1 MKYLWSLSLLCV
13 LLSQTEIVPKAI
25 KPKNAHSAIV
35 KSAAAHH
42 ELQNFMQMFIQ
53 TDPETFNKPQ
63 MWHELQSILTH
74 GGNFAAAELDVNT
87 PHPATGVT
95 MLYCATKQK
104 MINLMHHLL
113 KQHADPDKQDTV
125 LLNTPMHAAAEI
137 GDDGCIEL
145 LYQAGANLNI
155 RNIEGRTPLHNAVLK
170 RHPYAVATLIS
181 YGAHTTI
188 RDKYAKTA
196 IDYAKARDYQEI
208 ITLLE

>member
-13 LLSQTEIVPKAI
+13 LPTQTEIVPKTI
-25 KPKNAHSAIV
+25 KPKNANSTITQSHT
-35 KSAAAHH
+35 AHH
-42 ELQNFMQMFIQ
+42 ELQSFVQAFIQ
-53 TDPETFNKPQ
+53 TDPETFNKPE

-74 GGNFAAAELDVNT
+74 GANFATAAIDVNT
-87 PHPATGVT
+87 PHSATGVT

-113 KQHADPDKQDTV
+113 TQHADPDKQDTI
-125 LLNTPMHAAAEI
+125 LLNTPMHIAAQI
-137 GDDGCIEL
+137 GDDDCINL

-181 YGAHTTI
+181 CGAHTTI